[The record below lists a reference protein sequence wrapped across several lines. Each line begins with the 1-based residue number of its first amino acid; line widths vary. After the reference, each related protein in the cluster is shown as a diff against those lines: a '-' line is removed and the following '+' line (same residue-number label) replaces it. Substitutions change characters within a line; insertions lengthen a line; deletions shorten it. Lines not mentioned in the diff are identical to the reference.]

1 MVRKTDN
8 FTLLV
13 ESVQNM
19 GLVAQILATS
29 LVQNL

>member
-19 GLVAQILATS
+19 GLVAQILETS